1 MPRTA
6 QDEWNQATRLLEAAE
21 IGHLATRPTGGL
33 VSERRT
39 LDEQLRATDDAD
51 AVELSARDR
60 ALAQTRLARLDAAL
74 DRQTSHA
81 LLRAQA
87 EPPGYLVA
95 LLGPRPTG
103 QHTTAWDD
111 AARRVEL
118 YRHHHVGL
126 PHGTPAIPGDAD
138 PARAAL
144 GNRPPDPRAAAA
156 YDQAHQLRPALD
168 PQLQL

>member
-1 MPRTA
+1 MTTYTNRSPMAAIMPAVPGGEPAGQRP
-6 QDEWNQATRLLEAAE
+6 DIEFWHGTRA
-21 IGHLATRPTGGL
+21 
-33 VSERRT
+33 S
-39 LDEQLRATDDAD
+39 
-51 AVELSARDR
+51 
-60 ALAQTRLARLDAAL
+60 AQTRLARLDAVL

-111 AARRVEL
+111 AARRVEH

-126 PHGTPAIPGDAD
+126 PHGTPAISGDAD
-138 PARAAL
+138 PAHAAL
-144 GNRPPDPRAAAA
+144 GNRPPDQRAAAA
-156 YDQAHQLRPALD
+156 YDQAYQLGSDVD
-168 PQLQL
+168 PQLPL